1 MPQPRP
7 ILPHSNSPVARAL
20 GEEFQNLHTVVRQ
33 HYSEPTVSICGGMDR
48 IHVKTAIRP
57 LAMLSYMLFRA
68 PVPRGG
74 EDVQFTVHSYIDS
87 SGTMHWLRTFFKNAS
102 FDGDATFPSQM
113 TFSGDHRIIETTR
126 YGLGVESALSVDDVG
141 SLVYDI
147 QNYAIRMPFLGII
160 VRLPIWLSPFGGG
173 HATEIGEGEDSF
185 RVEFEMTH
193 PIFGR
198 TVGYTGRC
206 QIGRVHK
213 TPRASRQ

>member
-1 MPQPRP
+1 M
-7 ILPHSNSPVARAL
+7 ILRW
-20 GEEFQNLHTVVRQ
+20 F
-33 HYSEPTVSICGGMDR
+33 
-48 IHVKTAIRP
+48 
-57 LAMLSYMLFRA
+57 
-68 PVPRGG
+68 
-74 EDVQFTVHSYIDS
+74 
-87 SGTMHWLRTFFKNAS
+87 LRTFFKNAS